1 MQPTKVLAVI
11 CILFSA
17 AYVITAS
24 DDSDEYDSNLS
35 NDQSNAFYFLIFFG
49 KKPPCLELKS

>member
-1 MQPTKVLAVI
+1 MQLAKALAVI

-24 DDSDEYDSNLS
+24 DDSDEYDSNIS
-35 NDQSNAFYFLIFFG
+35 NDQSNAFLFYFIFCE
-49 KKPPCLELKS
+49 KNA